1 MAIFNFNLDE
11 NSLNQIDKTTFQEE
25 NILERVNLQNALKKQ
40 INIIAPNCLVI
51 SEEFLE
57 WEDSRR
63 RIDLLAID
71 KQANLIVIEL
81 KRNETGEHM
90 ELQAIRYASM
100 ISTLTFSK
108 TIKIYQKYLE
118 TIESDENAEEN
129 LLNFLE
135 WDEIKEDDFALDIKI
150 ILVSSDFSRELTTS
164 VMWLNERSIDIK
176 CIRLVPYKFNDNI
189 LIDVQQIIPLPEAEN
204 YQIKIK
210 QQTTQ
215 RREAR
220 QTKKDY
226 TSYKFLDQIY
236 NKRKLV
242 LAVIQYFIKDKN
254 INDITTLKSYFS
266 QKTLFVPYQEAQ
278 ETYDRQGIQ
287 RHFLKDDEIIEFNNE
302 KFAISNQ
309 WGVGNIN
316 KFIKDIE
323 KIGYTIQIVS

>member
-1 MAIFNFNLDE
+1 MAIFNFNLTK
-11 NSLNQIDKTTFQEE
+11 NSFKQINKTTFQEE

-40 INIIAPNCLVI
+40 IHIIAPNCLVI
-51 SEEFLE
+51 SEEFSE

-129 LLNFLE
+129 LLSFLE

-164 VMWLNERSIDIK
+164 VMWLNERNINIK
-176 CIRLVPYKFNDNI
+176 CIRLIPYKFNDDI

-242 LAVIQYFIKDKN
+242 LAIIQYFIKDKN

-266 QKTLFVPYQEAQ
+266 HKTLFIPYQEAQ
-278 ETYDRQGIQ
+278 EIYNRQGIQ
-287 RHFLKDDEIIEFNNE
+287 RHFLKNDEIIEFNNE

-309 WGVGNIN
+309 WGVDNIN

-323 KIGYTIQIVS
+323 KIGYTIQIVN